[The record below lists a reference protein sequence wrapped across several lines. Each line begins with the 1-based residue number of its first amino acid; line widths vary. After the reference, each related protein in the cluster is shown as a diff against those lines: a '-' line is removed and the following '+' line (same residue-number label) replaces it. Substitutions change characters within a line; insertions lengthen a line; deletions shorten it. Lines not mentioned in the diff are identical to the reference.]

1 MAFESNSPNMNL
13 PVPGVGLTDGPQYA
27 TDVNNCLTLLDQH
40 DHSPGKGVQITP
52 AGLNITSDLPINI
65 NNLTLVRSVRFSPQA
80 APLAGPSDLGCLYE
94 SGVDLYYNDGS
105 GNQVRI
111 TQSGGVAGS
120 PGSIANLT
128 SPASASYV
136 ALSKTF
142 VWQSDA
148 LTPANLD
155 AGSLILRNIVS
166 GSDGLT
172 LSPPTLVSDYTLTLP
187 FIPGSTK
194 LMTLDASGVMAATL
208 GVDNSTIEISTSNLQ
223 VKDAGITQPK
233 LYTRTTGTPAT
244 AGNIAISS
252 DNGSFTGVPIY
263 GTQLLA
269 CTLTTTGRP
278 VYLSLIAA
286 VDNTDSNTSSLG
298 TDGGSSYFVAIFRG
312 VTQVASFQIG
322 GAGFSSSPGA
332 IRSIDLPS
340 SGTYVYSLQARL
352 ASGSGN
358 FLLSHTSLMAFE
370 IN

>member
-27 TDVNNCLTLLDQH
+27 TDVNNCLTLVDQH

-65 NNLTLVRSVRFSPQA
+65 NNLTLARSVRFSPQVT
-80 APLAGPSDLGCLYE
+80 PLAGPSDLGCLYE

-136 ALSKTF
+136 ALTKTF

-194 LMTLDASGVMAATL
+194 LMTLDASGVMAATV
-208 GVDNSTIEISTSNLQ
+208 GPDNSTIEISSSNLQ
-223 VKDAGITQPK
+223 VKNAGITQPK
-233 LYTRTTGTPAT
+233 LYTRTTAVSAT
-244 AGNIAISS
+244 AGNVAINAETSDSTSS
-252 DNGSFTGVPIY
+252 ASATPM
-263 GTQLLA
+263 GTA
-269 CTLTTTGRP
+269 ITLVTTGRP
-278 VYLSLIAA
+278 VFIAMVA
-286 VDNTDSNTSSLG
+286 GNAGSGASIVSNSSAFGRVFLYR
-298 TDGGSSYFVAIFRG
+298 DGA
-312 VTQVASFQIG
+312 QI
-322 GAGFSSSPGA
+322 AFSA
-332 IRSIDLPS
+332 
-340 SGTYVYSLQARL
+340 
-352 ASGSGN
+352 ASGGTGIAYIPILNWLDTPTAGSHSYQIWASVPNGN
-358 FLLSHTSLMAFE
+358 LGFTDFALVAFE